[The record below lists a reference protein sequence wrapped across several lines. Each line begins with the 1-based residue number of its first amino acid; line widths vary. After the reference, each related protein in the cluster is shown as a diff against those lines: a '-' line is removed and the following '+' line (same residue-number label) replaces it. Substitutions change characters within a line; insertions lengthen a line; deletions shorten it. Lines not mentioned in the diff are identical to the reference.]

1 MGKQFSRTL
10 RVRQLLKEE
19 ISLLIQ
25 REVKDARIQEVT
37 VSDVEVSRDL
47 KHATVYVQT
56 LADDEQAADVL
67 AGLRS
72 AAGFIRSRLGRE
84 LRLRR
89 IPELRFQIDKTHERA
104 ARISQL
110 LQEVKSS
117 DRSDEGA
124 ESD

>member
-19 ISLLIQ
+19 ISQLIQ
-25 REVKDARIQEVT
+25 REVKDARIQRVT
-37 VSDVEVSRDL
+37 VSDVEVSPDL

-56 LADDEQAADVL
+56 VADDEQAADVL
-67 AGLRS
+67 SGLRS

-104 ARISQL
+104 ARIGQL
-110 LQEVKSS
+110 LQEVKNS
-117 DRSDEGA
+117 DRTDEGA
-124 ESD
+124 RSD

>member
-37 VSDVEVSRDL
+37 VSDVEVSPDL

>member
-19 ISLLIQ
+19 ISQLIQ
-25 REVKDARIQEVT
+25 REVKDARIQRVT
-37 VSDVEVSRDL
+37 VSDVEGSPDL

-56 LADDEQAADVL
+56 VADDEQAADVL
-67 AGLRS
+67 SGLRS

-110 LQEVKSS
+110 LQEVKNS
-117 DRSDEGA
+117 DRTDEGA
-124 ESD
+124 RSD